1 MFLICT
7 WCLAQCDMF
16 YQLKNVSVYTNHI
29 HINARGPDN
38 RFNKNAI
45 YNEITQHCL
54 EFVNLLL
61 PVIKAMHSRHVGS
74 ISFKYSP
81 AQMCCNC
88 WPVSYIYILW
98 SKPVHNHHVWKVI
111 MLCTNVYVYIVLT
124 IVIINLYHT
133 LSISFKKYFAFWCI
147 K

>member
-1 MFLICT
+1 
-7 WCLAQCDMF
+7 MF

-74 ISFKYSP
+74 T
-81 AQMCCNC
+81 
-88 WPVSYIYILW
+88 VSSTLQRKCAVTVDRYHIYIL
-98 SKPVHNHHVWKVI
+98 
-111 MLCTNVYVYIVLT
+111 
-124 IVIINLYHT
+124 
-133 LSISFKKYFAFWCI
+133 
-147 K
+147 